1 MIFSSCM
8 ASGGDLQQQETG
20 EVPIDAIKAL
30 ESLSIPNNF
39 NFETERVV
47 TITIVDTTSYIRYE
61 IF

>member
-1 MIFSSCM
+1 M